1 MKILIVDDDL
11 VSRSKMEVLMSAF
24 GECVLAQDGLE
35 AISEYQKAWEQ
46 GAPFTLIT
54 LDIEMP
60 GLNGEEVLA
69 RIREFET
76 HRSAPPDKQ
85 AVIFMVTGQSD
96 KEQVIKCLSCG
107 CQDYIV
113 KPFNVRVIQE
123 KLQKNGLFSE
133 SAWQMP
139 MASTAPYPSPQ
150 TDSKPLF
157 DQILEKLRAG
167 KINLPS
173 FPSIPL
179 KFRRLM
185 KQGAPSSAIADLLK
199 QDIAISSKL
208 IRMSNSVFYR
218 GRQLN
223 NTIEGAIGRLGL
235 TATEQL
241 VNVLCSRTLFK
252 FRKEQYRIRFEK
264 LWTHSLACAYSAEII
279 AAHKGFEFWD
289 EAFHM
294 GLFHD
299 VGRLGLLQIISDLS
313 ENEVYSERIDSQS
326 IEETL
331 DLHHSKFGAGILNK
345 WGFQKEYA
353 TIAEWHHEPQS
364 IPDDVPALM
373 VVHLANYIAITVGH
387 GSSGEEAPTD
397 PNAAVSGVF
406 LKIPEPTIQEI
417 QDQVRKKME
426 AIQKGLG

>member
-11 VSRSKMEVLMSAF
+11 VSRSKMEVLMSAY
-24 GECVLAQDGLE
+24 GECILAQDGFE
-35 AISEYQKAWEQ
+35 ALSEYRNAWE
-46 GAPFTLIT
+46 GDAPFGLIT

-69 RIREFET
+69 QIREFET
-76 HRSAPPDKQ
+76 RRSATPDKQ

-113 KPFNVRVIQE
+113 KPFNIRVIRE
-123 KLQKNGLFSE
+123 KLQKNGLLSDV
-133 SAWQMP
+133 ARQKP
-139 MASTAPYPSPQ
+139 AVPAAAPAAPQ
-150 TDSKPLF
+150 TEPESLF
-157 DQILEKLRAG
+157 DQILDKLRAG

-223 NTIEGAIGRLGL
+223 STIEGAIGRLGL

-241 VNVLCSRTLFK
+241 VNVLCSRTMFK
-252 FRKEQYRIRFEK
+252 FRQEQYRCRFEK
-264 LWTHSLACAYSAEII
+264 LWTHSLACAYAAEIV
-279 AAHKGFEFWD
+279 AVHKGFEFWD

-313 ENEVYSERIDSQS
+313 ENVSFSEKINSQS

-331 DLHHSKFGAGILNK
+331 NLHHSKFGAGILNK
-345 WGFQKEYA
+345 WGFQKDYA
-353 TIAEWHHEPQS
+353 AIAEWHHEPQS
-364 IPDDVPALM
+364 AADDSPALM
-373 VVHLANYIAITVGH
+373 VVHLANHIASSAGY
-387 GSSGEEAPTD
+387 GSSGED
-397 PNAAVSGVF
+397 SMDSNAVVSALV
-406 LKIPEPTIQEI
+406 LKIADPTIQEI
-417 QDQVRKKME
+417 QGQVKRKME
-426 AIQKGLG
+426 AMQKGLG

>member
-11 VSRSKMEVLMSAF
+11 VSRSKMEVLMSTF
-24 GECVLAQDGLE
+24 GECTLAQDGLE
-35 AISEYQKAWEQ
+35 AISEFQRAWEE
-46 GAPFTLIT
+46 GAPFGLIT

-60 GLNGEEVLA
+60 GVNGKEALA
-69 RIREFET
+69 RMREFET
-76 HRSAPPDKQ
+76 RRSATPDKQ

-113 KPFNVRVIQE
+113 KPFNVRVIRE
-123 KLQKNGLFSE
+123 KLQKNGLLSE
-133 SAWQMP
+133 SVQQMP
-139 MASTAPYPSPQ
+139 KASAAPSPSPQ
-150 TDSKPLF
+150 TESKPLF
-157 DQILEKLRAG
+157 DRILEKLRAG

-185 KQGAPSSAIADLLK
+185 KQSAPSNAIADLLK

-241 VNVLCSRTLFK
+241 VNVLCSRTMFK
-252 FRKEQYRIRFEK
+252 FRQERYRLRFEK
-264 LWTHSLACAYSAEII
+264 LWTHSLASAYAAEIV

-313 ENEVYSERIDSQS
+313 ENEFYNEKIDSQS

-331 DLHHSKFGAGILNK
+331 NLHHPKFGAGILNK

-353 TIAEWHHEPQS
+353 AIAEWHHEPQS
-364 IPDDVPALM
+364 MPDDVPALM
-373 VVHLANYIAITVGH
+373 VVHLANHIASTAGY
-387 GSSGEEAPTD
+387 GSSGEEAPADANT
-397 PNAAVSGVF
+397 AVSGVF
-406 LKIPEPTIQEI
+406 LKIPDPTIQEI
-417 QDQVRKKME
+417 QEQVGKKME
-426 AIQKGLG
+426 AMQKGLA